1 MAINPSEFKTRTA
14 LEQLTLKIMNERKD
28 FVADEVFTPVYT
40 PEKDIFKVYQYDGRE
55 LRDIDTASDS
65 KSSANKVD
73 YGVFSRDRNTT
84 LHKLSIDIDPRDEK
98 VFDGAVADVS
108 SDAAD
113 ALASHLL
120 IRRERAF
127 VTLATTASNYPASL
141 TKTLVDAS
149 TRLTD
154 SGGDIEAEAEI
165 AQTAIR
171 TACGKAPNAACL
183 SWTGLQK
190 LKRSPSVV
198 NRVKYGG
205 ATYSGARA
213 TEDAIRDLLGVEEL
227 VISKAVYNSA
237 AEGAARS
244 MSDIW
249 ADDLLFFVKDASP
262 RKKSMRYGACYVR
275 NEMYTYRGEDPK
287 RGSGEGRIQE
297 LEMGWEWL
305 LAPGAVVGSS
315 DDDFIAGYL
324 LKNIY

>member
-14 LEQLTLKIMNERKD
+14 LEQLTLKIMNERTD
-28 FVADEVFTPVYT
+28 FVADSVFTPVYT

-65 KSSANKVD
+65 KSAAAKVD
-73 YGVFSRDRNTT
+73 YGVFAKDRTT
-84 LHKLSIDIDPRDEK
+84 TQHKLSVDIDPRDEK

-108 SDAAD
+108 SDAAETI
-113 ALASHLL
+113 ASHLL

-127 VTLATTASNYPASL
+127 VTLATTAANYPASL
-141 TKTLVDAS
+141 TKSLVDAS

-154 SGGDIEAEAEI
+154 ASGDIEAEAET
-165 AQTAIR
+165 AHTAIR

-190 LKRSPSVV
+190 LRRSPSVIA
-198 NRVKYGG
+198 RVKYAGEG
-205 ATYSGARA
+205 NRRA
-213 TEDAIRDLLGVEEL
+213 SEEVIRELLGVEEL
-227 VISKAVYNSA
+227 IISKAVYNTA

-249 ADDLLFFVKDASP
+249 GDDLLFFVKDASP
-262 RKKSMRYGACYVR
+262 RKKSMRYGAFYVR
-275 NEMYTYRGEDPK
+275 NEMYTYRAPDTK
-287 RGSGEGRIQE
+287 RGSGDGRIEE
-297 LEMGWEWL
+297 LEMGWEWA
-305 LAPGAVVGSS
+305 LAPGAVVSSS

>member
-40 PEKDIFKVYQYDGRE
+40 PEKDLFKVYQYDGRE

-65 KSSANKVD
+65 KSSAAKVD
-73 YGVFSRDRNTT
+73 YGVFAKDRNTT
-84 LHKLSIDIDPRDEK
+84 LHKLGIDIDPRDEK

-108 SDAAD
+108 SDAAE

-127 VTLATTASNYPASL
+127 VTLATTAANYPASL
-141 TKTLVDAS
+141 SKSLVDAS

-154 SGGDIEAEAEI
+154 AGGDIEAEAE
-165 AQTAIR
+165 AAHTAIR
-171 TACGKAPNAACL
+171 IACGKAPNAACL

-190 LKRSPSVV
+190 LRRSPSVIA
-198 NRVKYGG
+198 RVKYAGEG
-205 ATYSGARA
+205 NRRA
-213 TEDAIRDLLGVEEL
+213 SEEVIRELLGVEEL
-227 VISKAVYNSA
+227 IISKAVYNSA

-249 ADDLLFFVKDASP
+249 GDDLLFFVKDSSP
-262 RKKSMRYGACYVR
+262 RKKSMRYGAFYVR
-275 NEMYTYRGEDPK
+275 NEMYTYRAPDTK
-287 RGSGEGRIQE
+287 RGSGDGRIEE

-305 LAPGAVVGSS
+305 LAPGAVVSSS

>member
-65 KSSANKVD
+65 KSGAAKVD
-73 YGVFSRDRNTT
+73 YGVFSRDRSTT
-84 LHKLSIDIDPRDEK
+84 QHKLSVDIDPRDEK

-108 SDAAD
+108 SDAAETI
-113 ALASHLL
+113 ASHLL

-127 VTLATTASNYPASL
+127 VTLATTAANYPAAL

-154 SGGDIEAEAEI
+154 AGGDIEAEAEI
-165 AQTAIR
+165 AATAVR
-171 TACGKAPNAACL
+171 TACGKAPNAACI

-190 LKRSPSVV
+190 LRRSPSVV
-198 NRVKYGG
+198 ARVKYAGEG
-205 ATYSGARA
+205 NRRA
-213 TEDAIRDLLGVEEL
+213 SEEVIRELLGVDEL
-227 VISKAVYNSA
+227 IVSKAVYNTA

-244 MSDIW
+244 ISDIW
-249 ADDLLFFVKDASP
+249 ADDLLFFVKDPSP
-262 RKKSMRYGACYVR
+262 RKKTMRYGAFYVR
-275 NEMYTYRGEDPK
+275 NEMYTYRAPDQK
-287 RGSGEGRIQE
+287 RGSADGRIEE
-297 LEMGWEWL
+297 LEMGWEWT
-305 LAPGAVVGSS
+305 LAPGAVVGAS